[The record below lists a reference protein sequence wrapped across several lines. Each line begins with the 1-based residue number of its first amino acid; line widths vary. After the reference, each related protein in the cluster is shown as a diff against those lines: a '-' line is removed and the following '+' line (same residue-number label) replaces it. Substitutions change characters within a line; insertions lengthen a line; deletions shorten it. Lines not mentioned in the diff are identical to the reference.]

1 MFNLQEKPSLYIV
14 CPILITLKI
23 TVFKSGLYM
32 YYMMLEMDDK
42 KVLLQKD
49 NAKLTENL
57 RKRSQ
62 FFN

>member
-1 MFNLQEKPSLYIV
+1 
-14 CPILITLKI
+14 
-23 TVFKSGLYM
+23 M